1 MSTIVLEHL
10 QHANSTSPDLTVGPG
25 GEIGI
30 GTTSPAHKI
39 DILTST
45 DQQIPLRFK
54 RQNNKS

>member
-30 GTTSPAHKI
+30 GTTSPDFPLVVQASSGG
-39 DILTST
+39 ST
-45 DQQIPLRFK
+45 VSVEGDYKL
-54 RQNNKS
+54 